1 MIYHVRIYYDEK
13 GSNVEYTTDT
23 NIERI
28 KEQFCELLKEKI
40 PLIVTTKTG
49 VDIINPDK
57 VIFFEIK
64 ELKQDD

>member
-1 MIYHVRIYYDEK
+1 MTYHVRIYYDEK

-23 NIERI
+23 DIERI
-28 KEQFCELLKEKI
+28 KEQYCEILKGKI
-40 PLIVTTKTG
+40 PLIVNTKTG
-49 VDIINPDK
+49 VAIINPDK

>member
-1 MIYHVRIYYDEK
+1 MKYHVRIYYDEK

-23 NIERI
+23 DIERI

-49 VDIINPDK
+49 IDIINPDK